1 MTLFWIICAAL
12 LIVAILF
19 VALPLWRG
27 TTKNNSVARDAANL
41 EILRDQITEMDADLR
56 NGLLTAELHE
66 QGKRELQSR
75 VLDEV
80 GNEQLVSAASPRSP
94 LKILAIT
101 LSLVFP
107 LLVVGLYLKIGNV
120 NAFSP
125 QTPHGATSDMGTPH
139 TAASISALEQ
149 KVEANPADGESLVLL
164 ARGYMEA
171 ERYGESA
178 RTYDKLTRMIG
189 DEAWIWADF
198 ADAQAMAQGQTLR
211 GKPTEYINR
220 ALAIDPNHAKS
231 LALAG
236 SAAMERGD
244 FAAAVQNWEKLR
256 TLLPPDS
263 EDAKMIE
270 NGLAEARQLQS
281 HIKGGKP
288 PMMAQGQMPAMVA
301 PAAPAQQAAGGKE
314 RITGRV
320 TLSDALKGKVSPDDT
335 LFILARAAEGP
346 KMPLAILRKQ
356 VRDLPLNFELDD
368 SMAMAPQMKLSAFEQ
383 VVVVARISKAGSA
396 MPQPG
401 DALGMSQTLR
411 PGTKNVNVKIDQMVN

>member
-1 MTLFWIICAAL
+1 ML
-12 LIVAILF
+12 VAILF

-27 TTKNNSVARDAANL
+27 TSKNNSVARDAANL
-41 EILRDQITEMDADLR
+41 EILRDQISEMDNDLK
-56 NGLLTAELHE
+56 NGLLTPELHE

-80 GNEQLVSAASPRSP
+80 GHDQDVAPVNARNPF
-94 LKILAIT
+94 KIMAVV
-101 LSLVFP
+101 LSVLLP
-107 LLVVGLYLKIGNV
+107 LVVIGLYLKIGTPD
-120 NAFSP
+120 AFSP
-125 QTPHGATSDMGTPH
+125 QTSHSATSDMGAPH
-139 TAASISALEQ
+139 SEAGISALEK

-164 ARGYMEA
+164 ARSYMDA
-171 ERYGESA
+171 ERFGESA
-178 RTYDKLTRMIG
+178 KAYEKLTKLIPE
-189 DEAWIWADF
+189 EAWVWADY
-198 ADAQAMAQGQTLR
+198 ADALAMAQGQTLR
-211 GKPTEYINR
+211 GKPTELVNK
-220 ALAIDPNHAKS
+220 ALALDPNSMKG

-244 FAAAVQNWEKLR
+244 FAVAITSWEKLR
-256 TLLPPDS
+256 GLVPPGG
-263 EDAKMIE
+263 EDDKMLE
-270 NGLAEARQLQS
+270 NGLKEARQMMS

-288 PMMAQGQMPAMVA
+288 PMMAQGEMPSAMAA

-335 LFILARAAEGP
+335 VFVLARAAEGP

-356 VRDLPLNFELDD
+356 VRDLPLTFELDD
-368 SMAMAPQMKLSAFEQ
+368 SMAMAPQMKLSAFDQ

-401 DALGMSQTLR
+401 DALGMSNPLR
-411 PGTKNVNVKIDQMVN
+411 PGTKNVNVKIDQIVN